1 MCLPLP
7 PSKSSQVACGDP
19 RIETRSG
26 DLKFQ
31 GFERTV
37 MSCAKLNPAVNVHM
51 CSSSLYMPWSFYHM
65 YSAGPVETEG
75 NEVEI
80 LITG

>member
-1 MCLPLP
+1 
-7 PSKSSQVACGDP
+7 
-19 RIETRSG
+19 
-26 DLKFQ
+26 
-31 GFERTV
+31 